1 MLTGPC
7 TMCVACAVVVSANGE
22 IYNYRDLYAELGSE
36 YKPKTGSDCE
46 VRHTPSTTLILTF
59 LYPPNRSRGR

>member
-1 MLTGPC
+1 
-7 TMCVACAVVVSANGE
+7 MCVACAVVVSANGE

-46 VRHTPSTTLILTF
+46 VRHTPSTTF
-59 LYPPNRSRGR
+59 LYPLNRTRFL